1 MFLSNT
7 NGTNFFETRV
17 LFWCTGFKIPAIEN
31 LATLQVCFIHNYSI
45 VASVVG
51 FVSPNPYF
59 VSYLAACFLVYLQD
73 QFDVIDFSDN
83 DIKKL
88 DNFPVM
94 NRLNALLLH
103 NNSVSRVSPTLGVN
117 LPKLTSIMLTN
128 NRISNISEIVHLA
141 SAAKL
146 ESLSLL
152 DNPVTLKAH
161 YRTFVIHRIP
171 TLKWLDF
178 RKVTQTEREESAKFF
193 KSAAGKAFLA
203 AVAQEVKI
211 VESGGNVGNSSNG
224 AGANGAN
231 NSVVLSEE
239 QKVLVKRAIENAVT
253 REEIDNIERQLKVNE
268 IMHVD

>member
-1 MFLSNT
+1 MRLTADILLCAEHYINAYLDREL
-7 NGTNFFETRV
+7 NLR
-17 LFWCTGFKIPAIEN
+17 GFKIPAIEN
-31 LATLQVCFIHNYSI
+31 LAT
-45 VASVVG
+45 
-51 FVSPNPYF
+51 
-59 VSYLAACFLVYLQD
+59 LQD

-103 NNSVSRVSPTLGVN
+103 NNSVSRVSPALGAN

-193 KSAAGKAFLA
+193 KTAAGKAFLA

-253 REEIDNIERQLKVNE
+253 REEIDNIERQLKIGNFEFLNE
-268 IMHVD
+268 VTSSDEPMVV

>member
-1 MFLSNT
+1 M
-7 NGTNFFETRV
+7 
-17 LFWCTGFKIPAIEN
+17 
-31 LATLQVCFIHNYSI
+31 
-45 VASVVG
+45 
-51 FVSPNPYF
+51 
-59 VSYLAACFLVYLQD
+59 
-73 QFDVIDFSDN
+73 IDFSDN

-103 NNSVSRVSPTLGVN
+103 NNSVSRISPTLGAN
-117 LPKLTSIMLTN
+117 LPKLSAIMLTN
-128 NRISNISEIVHLA
+128 NRIANVSELVHLA
-141 SAAKL
+141 SVTKL

-193 KSAAGKAFLA
+193 KSAAGKAFLT

-211 VESGGNVGNSSNG
+211 VESGGNVGASSNG
-224 AGANGAN
+224 AGNGGAN

-253 REEIDNIERQLKVNE
+253 REEIDNIERQLKVSRCLFHCVHLSLAVSLYVPLHSKYSFIISPRTFHRRSE
-268 IMHVD
+268 ILNS

>member
-1 MFLSNT
+1 MRLTADILLCAEHYINAYLDREL
-7 NGTNFFETRV
+7 NLR
-17 LFWCTGFKIPAIEN
+17 GFKIPAIEN
-31 LATLQVCFIHNYSI
+31 LAT
-45 VASVVG
+45 
-51 FVSPNPYF
+51 
-59 VSYLAACFLVYLQD
+59 LQD

-103 NNSVSRVSPTLGVN
+103 NNAISRISPTLGTN
-117 LPKLTSIMLTN
+117 LPKLSAIMLTN
-128 NRISNISEIVHLA
+128 NRISNISEIVHL
-141 SAAKL
+141 SSVTKL

-152 DNPVTLKAH
+152 DNPVALKAH

-178 RKVTQTEREESAKFF
+178 RKVTQAEREESAKFF

-211 VESGGNVGNSSNG
+211 VESGGNVGVSHGTNG
-224 AGANGAN
+224 AS

-239 QKVLVKRAIENAVT
+239 QKILVKRAIENAAT
-253 REEIDNIERQLKVNE
+253 REEIDNIERQLKVGNFE
-268 IMHVD
+268 FLNDISNAGEQMMV

>member
-1 MFLSNT
+1 MRLTADILLCAEHYINAYLDREL
-7 NGTNFFETRV
+7 NLR
-17 LFWCTGFKIPAIEN
+17 GFKIPAIEN
-31 LATLQVCFIHNYSI
+31 LAT
-45 VASVVG
+45 
-51 FVSPNPYF
+51 
-59 VSYLAACFLVYLQD
+59 LQD

-103 NNSVSRVSPTLGVN
+103 NNSVSRISPTLGAN
-117 LPKLTSIMLTN
+117 LPKLSAIMLTN
-128 NRISNISEIVHLA
+128 NRITNISEIVHVA
-141 SAAKL
+141 SATKL

-193 KSAAGKAFLA
+193 KTAAGKAFLA

-211 VESGGNVGNSSNG
+211 VETGGNVGNNSNG
-224 AGANGAN
+224 ASGAN

-239 QKVLVKRAIENAVT
+239 QKVLVKRAIENAAT
-253 REEIDNIERQLKVNE
+253 REEIDNIERQLKAGNFEFLNDIASSDEQMAV
-268 IMHVD
+268 